1 MGRGRGGVQSVDV
14 DLREAAA
21 LCALDPIASVLA
33 ASRIESALASG
44 AVRSGSTVWGV
55 ERDGRLAALCW
66 AGANLVPVCHPD
78 DDDALDAFA
87 EAARRYGRRCSSIV
101 GEAAVVLGLWE
112 RLRQGWGPA
121 RDVRPDQP
129 SLMIDTDPWLM
140 PDAAVRVARPDELDL
155 LLPASVQM
163 FVEEVGYSPLVA
175 GPGAYESRV
184 RTLLEEGRTFV
195 RVDDGPDGP
204 EVIFKADLGAVS
216 SQVAQ
221 VQGVWVTPRLR
232 GRRISEHGMA
242 AVVQRTLGSV
252 APIVSLYV
260 NRYNSP
266 AMASYRR
273 VGFREVGR
281 YATVLF

>member
-1 MGRGRGGVQSVDV
+1 MARARGGIQAVDV

-21 LCALDPIASVLA
+21 LCALDPVASVLA
-33 ASRIESALASG
+33 AARIESAIRSG
-44 AVRSGSTVWGV
+44 AVRSGSTVWGF
-55 ERDGRLAALCW
+55 ERDGRLAAVCW
-66 AGANLVPVCHPD
+66 AGANVVPVCHPD

-87 EAARRYGRRCSSIV
+87 AAAQRQGRRCSSIV
-101 GEAAVVLGLWE
+101 GAAGAVLGMWQ
-112 RLRQGWGPA
+112 RLESAWGPA

-129 SLMIDTDPWLM
+129 SFVIDSEPWVM

-155 LLPASVQM
+155 LLPASIQM
-163 FVEEVGYSPLVA
+163 FVEEVGYSPTVA

-195 RVDDGPDGP
+195 RIEEGPAGP

-216 SQVAQ
+216 RQVAQ

-242 AVVQRTLGSV
+242 AVVQQTVGRV
-252 APIVSLYV
+252 APVASLYV
-260 NRYNSP
+260 NSYNAP

>member
-1 MGRGRGGVQSVDV
+1 MGRGWGGAQSVDV

-21 LCALDPIASVLA
+21 LCALDPVSSVLA
-33 ASRIESALASG
+33 ASRIEVALASG
-44 AVRSGSTVWGV
+44 ALRSGSTVWGF

-66 AGANLVPVCHPD
+66 AGANLVPVCHPQD
-78 DDDALDAFA
+78 DEALDAFA
-87 EAARRYGRRCSSIV
+87 EAARRQGRRCSSIV

-112 RLRQGWGPA
+112 RLNQAWGPA

-129 SLMIDTDPWLM
+129 SLMIESGPLVL
-140 PDAAVRVARPDELDL
+140 PDAAVRLARPDELDL

-195 RVDDGPDGP
+195 RVEEGPDGP
-204 EVIFKADLGAVS
+204 EVVFKADLGAVS

-242 AVVQRTLGSV
+242 AVVERTLASV
-252 APIVSLYV
+252 APMVSLYV
-260 NRYNSP
+260 NRYNTR

-273 VGFREVGR
+273 VGFSEVGR

>member
-1 MGRGRGGVQSVDV
+1 MARGRGGAQAVDV

-21 LCALDPIASVLA
+21 LCALDPVASVLA
-33 ASRIESALASG
+33 ASRIEVALASG
-44 AVRSGSTVWGV
+44 AVRSGSTVWGF

-66 AGANLVPVCHPD
+66 AGANLVPVCHPQ
-78 DDDALDAFA
+78 DDDALDSFA
-87 EAARRYGRRCSSIV
+87 EAARRQGRRCSSIV
-101 GEAAVVLGLWE
+101 GEAAAVLGLWE
-112 RLRQGWGPA
+112 RLHQAWGPA

-129 SLMIDTDPWLM
+129 SLMLESAPWVM

-195 RVDDGPDGP
+195 RVEDGPDGP
-204 EVIFKADLGAVS
+204 EVVFKADLGAVS
-216 SQVAQ
+216 RQVAQ

-242 AVVQRTLGSV
+242 AVVAHTLGHV
-252 APIVSLYV
+252 APLMSLYV
-260 NRYNSP
+260 NAYNAP
-266 AMASYRR
+266 ALACYQR
-273 VGFREVGR
+273 VGFRRVGT
-281 YATVLF
+281 YATILF